1 MFSAVRDA
9 HTAVIANQHK
19 QMTPMQ
25 LSATRRNPAFLPAEH
40 APTPVATRY
49 NGGDNVKI
57 FVVED
62 SAPVRERLVE
72 LITELEGCE
81 VIGEAAT
88 CQAALNGVRR
98 TRPDVAIFDI
108 QLADGSGIEALAR
121 LRREQP
127 QLRGIVLTN
136 YATPQHQKASF
147 QAGAEYFLD
156 KSADFE
162 RIADILHRMKAGK
175 SGASI

>member
-1 MFSAVRDA
+1 
-9 HTAVIANQHK
+9 
-19 QMTPMQ
+19 MQ
-25 LSATRRNPAFLPAEH
+25 LISTRRNPAIPQTAEH
-40 APTPVATRY
+40 APQHHSKRH
-49 NGGDNVKI
+49 NGGGNVKI

-72 LITELEGCE
+72 LITEIDGCE
-81 VIGEAAT
+81 VIGEADT
-88 CQAALNGVRR
+88 FQAALDGVRR

-108 QLADGSGIEALAR
+108 QLSNGSGIEALAL

-127 QLRGIVLTN
+127 ELRSIVLTN
-136 YATPQHQKASF
+136 YATPQHEKASF

-162 RIADILHRMKAGK
+162 KIADILHGMKAAKG
-175 SGASI
+175 GASI